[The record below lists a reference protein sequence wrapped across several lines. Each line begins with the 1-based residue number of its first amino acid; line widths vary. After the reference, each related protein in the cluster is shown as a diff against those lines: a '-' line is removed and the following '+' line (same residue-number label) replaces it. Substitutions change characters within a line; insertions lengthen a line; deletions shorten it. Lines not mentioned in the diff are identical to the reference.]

1 MSTSIKISR
10 HKSRS
15 NPYNKNLVELMN
27 EKNELDENN
36 EIEEEEV
43 EEKAT
48 ARLIEDIPIVNA
60 EDAQKVYERG
70 FYGEIQEDETLKLS
84 PVETLLLVER
94 NRLEVLNENNEILNF
109 QTLTK
114 IFMKSNPD
122 LWLKYLVYRDL
133 RSRGYIVRAGYG
145 GKIDFRLYPRGAK
158 LGTDTSKNL
167 IYTVS
172 EGAPIGLED
181 LDRVTKLAVSTRK
194 RLTMAVVNRQGE
206 VTYYQVSQVSI

>member
-1 MSTSIKISR
+1 MSTPNKISG

-15 NPYNKNLVELMN
+15 NPYNKSLVELMN
-27 EKNELDENN
+27 EKNELEEDN
-36 EIEEEEV
+36 EIEEEI
-43 EEKAT
+43 EEKAI
-48 ARLIEDIPIVNA
+48 ARLINDTAIVNA
-60 EDAQKVYERG
+60 EDAQRVYEKG
-70 FYGEIQEDETLKLS
+70 FYGDIQEDGTLKLS

-94 NRLEVLNENNEILNF
+94 NRLEVLNENNEALNF

-114 IFMKSNPD
+114 IFMKSNSD
-122 LWLKYLVYRDL
+122 IWLKYLVYRDL

-145 GKIDFRLYPRGAK
+145 GNIDFRLYPRGAK

-194 RLTMAVVNRQGE
+194 RLTMAVVNRVGE
-206 VTYYQVSQVSI
+206 VTYYQVSHVSL

>member
-1 MSTSIKISR
+1 
-10 HKSRS
+10 
-15 NPYNKNLVELMN
+15 MN

-36 EIEEEEV
+36 EIEEEEEV

-48 ARLIEDIPIVNA
+48 ARLIEEAAIVNA

-70 FYGEIQEDETLKLS
+70 FYGEIQEEDGTLKLS

-94 NRLEVLNENNEILNF
+94 NRLEVFNENNESLSF
-109 QTLTK
+109 PTLTK
-114 IFMKSNPD
+114 IFTKSNPD

-158 LGTDTSKNL
+158 LGTDTSKSL
-167 IYTVS
+167 IYTVT

-181 LDRVTKLAVSTRK
+181 LDSVTKLAVSIRK
-194 RLTMAVVNRQGE
+194 KLTMAVVNRQGE

>member
-1 MSTSIKISR
+1 
-10 HKSRS
+10 
-15 NPYNKNLVELMN
+15 MN
-27 EKNELDENN
+27 EKNELEEDN
-36 EIEEEEV
+36 EIEEEEI
-43 EEKAT
+43 EEKAI
-48 ARLIEDIPIVNA
+48 ARLIKDTAIVNA
-60 EDAQKVYERG
+60 EDAQRVYEKG
-70 FYGEIQEDETLKLS
+70 FYGDIQEDETLKLS

-94 NRLEVLNENNEILNF
+94 NRLEVLNENNEALNF

-114 IFMKSNPD
+114 IFMKSNSD
-122 LWLKYLVYRDL
+122 IWLKYLVYRDL
-133 RSRGYIVRAGYG
+133 RSRGYVVRAGYG
-145 GKIDFRLYPRGAK
+145 GNIDFRLYPRGAK
-158 LGTDTSKNL
+158 LGTDTSKSL

>member
-1 MSTSIKISR
+1 
-10 HKSRS
+10 
-15 NPYNKNLVELMN
+15 MN
-27 EKNELDENN
+27 EKNELEEDN
-36 EIEEEEV
+36 EIEEEEI
-43 EEKAT
+43 EEKAI
-48 ARLIEDIPIVNA
+48 ARLIKDTAIVNA
-60 EDAQKVYERG
+60 EDAQRVYEKG
-70 FYGEIQEDETLKLS
+70 FYGDIQEDETLKLS

-94 NRLEVLNENNEILNF
+94 NRLEVLNENNEALNF

-114 IFMKSNPD
+114 IFMKSNSD
-122 LWLKYLVYRDL
+122 IWLKYLVYRDL
-133 RSRGYIVRAGYG
+133 RSRGYVVRAGYG
-145 GKIDFRLYPRGAK
+145 GNINFRLYPRGAK
-158 LGTDTSKNL
+158 LGTDTSKSL

>member
-1 MSTSIKISR
+1 
-10 HKSRS
+10 
-15 NPYNKNLVELMN
+15 MN
-27 EKNELDENN
+27 EKNELEEDN
-36 EIEEEEV
+36 EIEDEI
-43 EEKAT
+43 EEKAI
-48 ARLIEDIPIVNA
+48 ARLINDTAIVNA
-60 EDAQKVYERG
+60 EDAQRVYEKG
-70 FYGEIQEDETLKLS
+70 FYGDIQEDKTLKLS

-94 NRLEVLNENNEILNF
+94 NRLEVLNENNEALNF

-114 IFMKSNPD
+114 IFMKSNSD
-122 LWLKYLVYRDL
+122 IWLKYLVYRDL

-145 GKIDFRLYPRGAK
+145 GNIDFRLYPRGAK

-194 RLTMAVVNRQGE
+194 RLTMAVVNRVGE
-206 VTYYQVSQVSI
+206 VTYYQVSHVSL